1 MSLSLLCDEHIPYQV
16 VEGLRRRG
24 IDVITIQRAGL
35 RSALDEVILDA
46 ARQQSRVVY
55 TNDTDFLRLHATGI
69 QHSGIL
75 YHHILDYSIGEAI
88 RVVALACE
96 VLSIDEMRNRVEFL

>member
-16 VEGLRRRG
+16 VKGLRRRG
-24 IDVITIQRAGL
+24 IDAITAQQIHL
-35 RSALDEVILDA
+35 RSALDEVVLDS
-46 ARQQSRVVY
+46 ARQQGRVVY
-55 TNDTDFLRLHATGI
+55 TNDADFLRLHSTGI

>member
-1 MSLSLLCDEHIPYQV
+1 MSLSLLCDEHIPYQA

-24 IDVITIQRAGL
+24 IDVITVQRVGL

-55 TNDTDFLRLHATGI
+55 TNDPDFLRLHATGI

-88 RVVALACE
+88 G
-96 VLSIDEMRNRVEFL
+96 